1 MQVDRTKHRR
11 IAVVMAAAVG
21 LALMVAGCGTRAAQA
36 DRSDT
41 ERPIAKQTYL
51 SELPERLEADGTTI
65 TVGNPDAPVAIGLY
79 EDPRCPYC
87 KEFELTGGAPE
98 VDARAKQGKLKI
110 QYTLASF
117 LDDRLGGHGSRK
129 AVNALRAA
137 LEEGKFEEYHAVL
150 YANQPAEEVD
160 GYTDAYLL
168 QLASK
173 VPGLRGER
181 FESAVK
187 GMRYTDFVTASQA
200 AYERGGGPGTPT
212 MLINGKPLPQN
223 AAGAIYEEATTQAL
237 LDIAEIAGQYA
248 QNGG

>member
-1 MQVDRTKHRR
+1 M
-11 IAVVMAAAVG
+11 
-21 LALMVAGCGTRAAQA
+21 
-36 DRSDT
+36 
-41 ERPIAKQTYL
+41 
-51 SELPERLEADGTTI
+51 
-65 TVGNPDAPVAIGLY
+65 Y

-110 QYTLASF
+110 QYTLASL

-150 YANQPAEEVD
+150 YANQSAEEVD

-173 VPGLRGER
+173 VPGLRGKR

-200 AYERGGGPGTPT
+200 AYERCGGPGTPT
-212 MLINGKPLPQN
+212 MLINGEPLPEKV
-223 AAGAIYEEATTQAL
+223 AGAIYEEPMTKTL
-237 LDIAEIAGQYA
+237 LDIAEGLAGHYT